1 MQIWALIVDS
11 FRDVIDRKIFW
22 IMVIL
27 SVSIAGA
34 MACMTF
40 DQDGINILFGTW
52 HIGSEKWSTDNAQA
66 RANVGALL
74 VKVIADLYIGWVG
87 MVLALISTSGMFP
100 AFMAPGAV
108 DTVVSKPM
116 SRHMLFLGKYAGAMV
131 FVFLQ
136 ALLFV
141 GLTFLVIGLRWHYW
155 LWGYLWLIP
164 LMVVLFSYLFS
175 FCALFGV
182 LTRSALASL
191 LLTMLAW
198 IVMWM
203 PQSMY
208 GLAVTFEEQIDPHQR
223 WQHVLRTINWAVPK
237 TQDIPLIAGDLVNA
251 SLLAD
256 IIGPDPDQL
265 SQDDARD
272 MLDARA
278 VEKRV
283 SNINAFS
290 SIGSSLASEA
300 VIVALAMFLF
310 KRRDF

>member
-1 MQIWALIVDS
+1 MQVWALIVDS
-11 FRDVIDRKIFW
+11 FRDVIDRKLFW

-34 MACMTF
+34 MACITF
-40 DQDGINILFGTW
+40 DTNGINILFGTW
-52 HIGSEKWSTDNAQA
+52 HIGSHSWSTSSPQV

-74 VKVIADLYIGWVG
+74 VKIIADLYIGWVG
-87 MVLALISTSGMFP
+87 MVLALLSTSGMFP

-108 DTVVSKPM
+108 DVVVSKPI
-116 SRHMLFLGKYAGAMV
+116 SRYVLFLGKYAGAMV

-136 ALLFV
+136 AVLFV
-141 GLTFLVIGLRWHYW
+141 SLTFIVIGLRWHYW

-191 LLTMLAW
+191 LLTLLAW
-198 IVMWM
+198 IGMWM

-208 GLAVTFEEQIDPHQR
+208 GLAVTFEEQIDPHQQ

-237 TQDIPLIAGDLVNA
+237 TQDIPHIAGNLVNA
-251 SLLAD
+251 ALLAD
-256 IIGPDPDQL
+256 IMGPDPTQM
-265 SQDDARD
+265 SPDDARSL
-272 MLDARA
+272 LDARA
-278 VEKRV
+278 VEQRASDV
-283 SNINAFS
+283 DVFS
-290 SIGSSLASEA
+290 SIGSSLASES
-300 VIVALAMFLF
+300 VIVVLAMVLF